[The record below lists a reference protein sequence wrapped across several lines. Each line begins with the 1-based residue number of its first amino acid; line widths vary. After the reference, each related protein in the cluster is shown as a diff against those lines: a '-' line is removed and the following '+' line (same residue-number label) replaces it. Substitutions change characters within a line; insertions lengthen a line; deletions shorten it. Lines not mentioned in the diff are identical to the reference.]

1 MFKCGK
7 KLIKKNKGCLLQSY
21 LYGLIPQVWV
31 YSSQALAKPSGLP
44 DLLFGQVGGRDREG
58 VVKHLGVV
66 ENPDCLSVCRVSLL
80 NTN

>member
-1 MFKCGK
+1 M
-7 KLIKKNKGCLLQSY
+7 
-21 LYGLIPQVWV
+21 V
-31 YSSQALAKPSGLP
+31 YSSQALTRPSGLP